1 MTGRQKGA
9 RVRDVWRGTADGPS
23 EVALQ
28 MRGLDDVVRYYEHT
42 RFDYWAVWQTR
53 ENLAFHFGYYDDRVG
68 SHGQAVS
75 NSNSV
80 LADIADVGPGER
92 VLDAGCGLGGSSM
105 WLAARRRAEV
115 VGITPVAHQVREAR
129 RIAAARGLQDK
140 ASFEQGDYTA
150 TPFADASFDVV
161 WALESLCHARHKLA
175 FYREAFRLLRPDG
188 RLVIAE
194 YIRKSRAL
202 SADTEMR
209 MREWLDGW
217 SIPDLDTREEH
228 IAAATAAG
236 FAEVRLSD
244 STHLTRRSLRRLYKL
259 ACLATPVDW
268 MLYALSL
275 RSRTQHG
282 NVVASL
288 RQYQLLCGGAW
299 FYGILSGRKPS

>member
-1 MTGRQKGA
+1 
-9 RVRDVWRGTADGPS
+9 
-23 EVALQ
+23 

-53 ENLAFHFGYYDDRVG
+53 ENLAFHFGYYDDG
-68 SHGQAVS
+68 IANHGQAVS
-75 NSNSV
+75 NSNGV
-80 LADIADVGPGER
+80 LADIAGVGPGDR

-105 WLAARRRAEV
+105 WLAAHRQAEV
-115 VGITPVAHQVREAR
+115 VGITPVDHQVDQAR
-129 RIAAARGLQDK
+129 RVAAARGLQHK
-140 ASFEQGDYTA
+140 ASFEQADYTA
-150 TPFADASFDVV
+150 TPFPDTSFEVV
-161 WALESLCHARHKLA
+161 WALESLCHAQHKLA
-175 FYREAFRLLRPDG
+175 FYREAFRLLRPGG

-194 YIRKSRAL
+194 YIRKSRGL
-202 SADTEMR
+202 SAESERR

-228 IAAATAAG
+228 IAAASAAG
-236 FAEVRLSD
+236 FAEVRLAD

-268 MLYALSL
+268 LLYALRL
-275 RSRTQHG
+275 RSETQHG

-288 RQYQLLCGGAW
+288 RQYQLLRGDAW

>member
-1 MTGRQKGA
+1 M
-9 RVRDVWRGTADGPS
+9 RDVSRGAAEGQS

-28 MRGLDDVVRYYEHT
+28 MRYLDDVVRYYEQT

-53 ENLAFHFGYYDDRVG
+53 ENLAFHFGYYDDHVANHR
-68 SHGQAVS
+68 QAVS
-75 NSNSV
+75 NTNGV
-80 LADIADVGPGER
+80 LADIAGVGPGDR
-92 VLDAGCGLGGSSM
+92 VLDAGCGLGGSSL
-105 WLAARRRAEV
+105 WLASHRRAEV
-115 VGITPVAHQVREAR
+115 VGITPVAHQVYKAR
-129 RIAAARGLQDK
+129 QVAASRGLQDK
-140 ASFEQGDYTA
+140 ACFEQADYTA
-150 TPFADASFDVV
+150 TPFSDASFDVV

-175 FYREAFRLLRPDG
+175 FYREAFRLLRPGG

-202 SADTEMR
+202 SADSEMR

-228 IAAATAAG
+228 LAAATAAG

-268 MLYALSL
+268 LLYALGL
-275 RSRTQHG
+275 RSKTQHG

-288 RQYQLLCGGAW
+288 RQYQLLRGDAW